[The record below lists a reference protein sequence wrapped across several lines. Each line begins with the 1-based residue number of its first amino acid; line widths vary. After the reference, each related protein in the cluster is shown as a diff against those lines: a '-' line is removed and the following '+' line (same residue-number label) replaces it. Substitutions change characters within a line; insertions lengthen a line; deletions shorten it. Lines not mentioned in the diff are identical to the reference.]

1 MGGGVDQLGN
11 FWEGGDER
19 PKKWG
24 GGSKPIAYVCWH
36 EGRGAQCLSR
46 RTISIEILRLQIR
59 FLKSHMTFKGHTGL
73 IGPTGTF
80 SK

>member
-1 MGGGVDQLGN
+1 MYASTLIFLDFAVILG
-11 FWEGGDER
+11 W
-19 PKKWG
+19 
-24 GGSKPIAYVCWH
+24 V
-36 EGRGAQCLSR
+36 AQCLSR
-46 RTISIEILRLQIR
+46 RTISIEILWLQIR